1 MVTNTLVP
9 EGLRLYSG
17 SSFALWHDGAP
28 AHRAASTARHLNKFQ
43 SKMQVMTSPPASPDI
58 NIAENCW
65 ELSEDALMGR
75 KFSSFQA
82 YQSAVRE
89 AWRNIPIDTIRKLFK
104 SMPQRVAKLIAAKG
118 AHIERNVYS

>member
-1 MVTNTLVP
+1 
-9 EGLRLYSG
+9 
-17 SSFALWHDGAP
+17 
-28 AHRAASTARHLNKFQ
+28 
-43 SKMQVMTSPPASPDI
+43 MQVMTSPPASPDV

-75 KFSSFQA
+75 KLSSFQA
-82 YQSAVRE
+82 YQPSMRE

-104 SMPQRVAKLIAAKG
+104 SMPLRVAKLIAAKG